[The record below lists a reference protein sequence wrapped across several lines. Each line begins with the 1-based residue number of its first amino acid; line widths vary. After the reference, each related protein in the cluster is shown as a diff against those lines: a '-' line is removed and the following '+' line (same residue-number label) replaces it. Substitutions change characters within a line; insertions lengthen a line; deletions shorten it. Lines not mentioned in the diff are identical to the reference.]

1 MLKITLL
8 GNNPGSL
15 AGPGAQGPNHL
26 ASLPPQSLEMAHS
39 QASAHSSHYNDS
51 INVSVDIIMID
62 PRGKRV
68 DVQGP
73 CSKNNGFQVCI
84 SQLLL

>member
-51 INVSVDIIMID
+51 INVSVDIIMILITHQSL
-62 PRGKRV
+62 PRAGQAEALWAWV
-68 DVQGP
+68 
-73 CSKNNGFQVCI
+73 SA
-84 SQLLL
+84 S